1 MTKDQMLSLPRKYE
15 GKYANFP
22 EREVALYVDGE
33 YITRG
38 PASQARETCRF
49 GLLTWGKTVHP
60 SRITW
65 ELDTFF
71 GSLGEG
77 DVECLCWTSGV
88 RLSCEEMLEWL
99 DKTR

>member
-1 MTKDQMLSLPRKYE
+1 MTKDQMLALPRKYE
-15 GKYANFP
+15 GKYANFS
-22 EREVALYVDGE
+22 EREVALYIDGE

-38 PASQARETCRF
+38 PVSQARQTCWA
-49 GLLTWGKTVHP
+49 GWKTWGGFVGP

-71 GSLGEG
+71 GSRGEG
-77 DVECLCWTSGV
+77 DTECLCWTSGI

-99 DKTR
+99 DKNR